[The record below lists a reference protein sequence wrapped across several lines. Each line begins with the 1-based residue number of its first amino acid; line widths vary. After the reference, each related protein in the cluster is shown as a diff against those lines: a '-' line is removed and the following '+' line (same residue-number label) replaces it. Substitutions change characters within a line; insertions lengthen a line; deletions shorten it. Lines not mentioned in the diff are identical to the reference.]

1 MKSLFELRKLDEMRE
16 PYAVVDTADGNKV
29 VGTASDEK
37 GAKSIIT
44 TAQLPPMKI
53 KDKKTLK
60 IVKTS
65 KKQMIGQPIKEEVEL
80 EELTAAEKKLVD
92 KMYDKKGNLTPF
104 GKKVM
109 AHKFPTNT
117 SATQGKR
124 MGVEGKAA
132 NPAQQA
138 AIAIAKKEKEPVDES
153 KKMDSDALK
162 RAMDAFKKRGGKV
175 KKVAPGKAS
184 GWHGKDDLGTDT
196 HGVIGKSDT
205 SKFKTKR
212 GGKIKSMSADTQ
224 YDENYQVQKYT
235 NGKKDG
241 PAKSFGGDLKK
252 ATAHADKMGGDHRV
266 HKVK

>member
-1 MKSLFELRKLDEMRE
+1 MKTFFELRESLETVNEAKQTHMFD
-16 PYAVVDTADGNKV
+16 N
-29 VGTASDEK
+29 EK
-37 GAKSIIT
+37 DARAKAKEIGG
-44 TAQLPPMKI
+44 KY
-53 KDKKTLK
+53 
-60 IVKTS
+60 VKG
-65 KKQMIGQPIKEEVEL
+65 IGKSNGKHAAIKEEVEL

-138 AIAIAKKEKEPVDES
+138 AIAIAKKEKESVDES

-196 HGVIGKSDT
+196 HGMIAKNDT
-205 SKFKTKR
+205 KKFKTKK

-224 YDENYQVQKYT
+224 YDENFQVQKYT

-252 ATAHADKMGGDHRV
+252 ATTHADKMGGDHRV